1 MGVKIGL
8 AKMDKTLQNQSVYM
22 VFCAKGRYDDYEEW
36 IDSVWVTKEEAEK
49 RKEEILDLQ
58 EEDRNTK
65 LNLAD
70 ELQEKEKAGLIS
82 SWQEAF
88 NENHYKN
95 KVSEEMDSIWIE
107 TFVVGE
113 KPEFVKS
120 PSEKRFEDWE
130 IANKK

>member
-1 MGVKIGL
+1 M
-8 AKMDKTLQNQSVYM
+8 
-22 VFCAKGRYDDYEEW
+22 
-36 IDSVWVTKEEAEK
+36 
-49 RKEEILDLQ
+49 Q

-120 PSEKRFEDWE
+120 PSEKSFEDWE
-130 IANKK
+130 TANKK